1 MNFIDI
7 IIIVA
12 LAIGFLLGFKDGFV
26 RKLVGI
32 IGFIAAVTIAILF
45 SSYVGKIIESVFGI
59 EFYLA
64 EIMAGLFLFVAIMIV
79 TTILKRV
86 IHPFD
91 KVNNLMN
98 QLLGGF
104 FGIIQLLFF
113 ISAIFLLLNIFDFP
127 DKKTQQAST
136 LYKYAYG
143 AIPTSI
149 DFLKNYTPSTEDIIK
164 DYINQKDSIQ

>member
-1 MNFIDI
+1 MNYIDI
-7 IIIVA
+7 LIFVAIIV
-12 LAIGFLLGFKDGFV
+12 GFLLGFKDGFV
-26 RKLVGI
+26 RKLIGI
-32 IGFIAAVTIAILF
+32 IGFIAAVTIAVLL
-45 SSYVGKIIESVFGI
+45 SSAVGRFIESSLGI

-64 EIMAGLFLFVAIMIV
+64 EIMAGLLLFITIMIV

-91 KVNNLMN
+91 KVNNLIN
-98 QLLGGF
+98 QLIGGF
-104 FGIIQLLFF
+104 IGVVQLLFF

-127 DKKTQQAST
+127 DKKTQSASL

-143 AIPTSI
+143 VIPSSI
-149 DFLKNYTPSTEDIIK
+149 NFLKDYTPDTEDVIK